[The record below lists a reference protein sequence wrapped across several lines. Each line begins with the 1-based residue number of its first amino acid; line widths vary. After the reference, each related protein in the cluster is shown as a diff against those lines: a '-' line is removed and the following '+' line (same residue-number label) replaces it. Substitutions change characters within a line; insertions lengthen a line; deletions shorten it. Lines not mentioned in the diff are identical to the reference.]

1 MRVLVTRPR
10 EDAEPLAER
19 LNTLGIEAMI
29 EPLLTVAFDEA
40 AAPDLDGVQA
50 ILATSANGVRAFAS
64 LSARRDIPLLAVG
77 DATARTARDIGFRH
91 FESAEGNVETLAR
104 LVALRCD
111 PARGPLLHVAG
122 SQLAGDLAGLLEAR
136 GFAYRRAVLYAARP
150 AEALSA
156 EAAAALEEGKLDGV
170 LFFSPRTAETFVSLV
185 RQGKL
190 ARTCRRLVAFCLS
203 EAVAERARTIAW
215 RRIAVAAH
223 PDQDSLLTL
232 LADPTQG
239 PWGTMSETTKTP
251 SETAETPEPATATAI
266 DEKPAAEAAG
276 PQAEADAVD
285 DTARPAQP
293 AKVSRAATIPV
304 AALTV
309 VVLLALGGGALY
321 AAWPFWSPYVA
332 GYVKSMQPDTLKDP
346 RVDGL
351 AGRVAAIEGEI
362 KKGLPA
368 GDALAELEAKRAEIT
383 AEVKALVGRVDN
395 LEKSLDSVRA
405 MVKAT
410 TLPIQAADASKALDE
425 LSQRMAK
432 LEQAGPAGVQR
443 DLGRLDAENAGMAQ
457 RVAALAKRVD
467 GMEAARAETAGLTE
481 AARTL
486 VLAAGQL
493 REALRT
499 SAPFAAE
506 LAALKKAAGSQPDLV
521 RLAAELT
528 PHADKGIPLLATLG
542 DRFDAMARATS
553 AAAHRIEGD
562 DWMAA
567 IANRLASVV
576 TIRRT
581 DGSGGDDTT
590 DGLLAK
596 AEAAVRDGD
605 LIGAV
610 KTLEGL
616 KDGPAEAAASWLKQ
630 ARARVL
636 AERAMAVLHV
646 QTVSLITPTAK

>member
-19 LNTLGIEAMI
+19 LHTLGIEAMV
-29 EPLLTVAFDEA
+29 EPLLEVTFDDS

-77 DATARTARDIGFRH
+77 DATARAARDIGFRH

-136 GFAYRRAVLYAARP
+136 GFVYRRAVLYAARP
-150 AEALSA
+150 AAALSDA
-156 EAAAALEEGKLDGV
+156 AAAALEEGKLDGV

-203 EAVAERARTIAW
+203 EVVAERARTIAW

-223 PDQDSLLTL
+223 PDQDTLLTL

-251 SETAETPEPATATAI
+251 SETAETPDRATAAAI
-266 DEKPAAEAAG
+266 DEEPAAEAAAAR
-276 PQAEADAVD
+276 AEADEIGEP
-285 DTARPAQP
+285 ARPAP
-293 AKVSRAATIPV
+293 ARRVSRAAMIPV

-309 VVLLALGGGALY
+309 VVLAAIGGGALY

-332 GYVKSMQPDTLKDP
+332 RYVKSLQADPLQDP
-346 RVDGL
+346 RLGGL
-351 AGRVAAIEGEI
+351 PGRVTALEGEV

-368 GDALAELEAKRAEIT
+368 GDSLVELEQKRAEIR
-383 AEVKALVGRVDN
+383 AEVTTLVKRVDD
-395 LEKSLDSVRA
+395 LEKSLESVRA

-410 TLPIQAADASKALDE
+410 TLPIQAADARKALDE
-425 LSQRMAK
+425 LSQRMAR
-432 LEQAGPAGVQR
+432 LEQTGPGEVQR
-443 DLGRLDAENAGMAQ
+443 DLGRLDAENARMAQ
-457 RVAALAKRVD
+457 SVAALTRRMD
-467 GMEAARAETAGLTE
+467 GLEAARAETTGLTE

-486 VLAAGQL
+486 VLAAGHL

-499 SAPFAAE
+499 SAAFAGE
-506 LAALKKAAGSQPDLV
+506 LAALKKAAGNKPDLV
-521 RLAAELT
+521 ALVNELT
-528 PHADKGIPLLATLG
+528 PHADKGIPLLATLS
-542 DRFDAMARATS
+542 DRFGAMASAAS
-553 AAAHRIEGD
+553 AAAHRIDGD
-562 DWMAA
+562 DWVAA

-581 DGSGGDDTT
+581 DGADDTI

-596 AEAAVRDGD
+596 AEAAMRDGD

-646 QTVSLITPTAK
+646 QTVSLITPAAK